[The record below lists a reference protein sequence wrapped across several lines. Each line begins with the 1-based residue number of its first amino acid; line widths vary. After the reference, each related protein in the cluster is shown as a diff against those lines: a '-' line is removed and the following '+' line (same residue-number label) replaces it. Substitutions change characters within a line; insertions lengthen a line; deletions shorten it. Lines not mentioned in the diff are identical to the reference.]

1 MKRFINFIL
10 FAAVGYLSIFAQ
22 AFAEVKWDIISADPM
37 WLPTFWTKKEVINWL
52 IQFDRKNSHWFLV
65 KAISEGIKYVWL
77 LAVLSLT
84 IWWIMYMTSY
94 WTDDKTKKA
103 KNVILYSIIWVVISI
118 GAFALVEIV
127 NNINLN

>member
-1 MKRFINFIL
+1 MKRSINKAFFLAIGYFSMAASV
-10 FAAVGYLSIFAQ
+10 FA
-22 AFAEVKWDIISADPM
+22 DIKSPDSM
-37 WLPTFWTKKEVINWL
+37 WLPRFGEKDEIVFWLLESNKPNP
-52 IQFDRKNSHWFLV
+52 HWFIV
-65 KAISEGIKYVWL
+65 NTIAEWIKYIWL

-94 WTDDKTKKA
+94 WTDEKTKKA
-103 KNVILYSIIWVVISI
+103 KNIIMYSIIWVVVSM